1 MYNAYADGED
11 DGSTCLHGDV
21 ADALNL
27 MVYASDD
34 GSAIWH
40 VFRRQDAEHLA
51 MWMRQRFRCIGH
63 PVHQQKT
70 YLKLDDLTD
79 LRAATGI
86 QPYVIEQRPG
96 EMVFIPVGC
105 AHQVGCVA
113 LISFTYC

>member
-40 VFRRQDAEHLA
+40 VFR
-51 MWMRQRFRCIGH
+51 
-63 PVHQQKT
+63 
-70 YLKLDDLTD
+70 
-79 LRAATGI
+79 
-86 QPYVIEQRPG
+86 
-96 EMVFIPVGC
+96 
-105 AHQVGCVA
+105 
-113 LISFTYC
+113 